1 MSEPS
6 DKNYTQHFL
15 EVKTKSDRG
24 LAEVMFNKRPGL
36 KHVFETA
43 FSIQFPQRTAYG
55 DKIFFTADSEDA
67 ANAQKAFATLS
78 GVYSQGGYINKEI
91 IRGVAND
98 MNSKEIQPTPAST
111 PLADNF
117 SAKAANQNAS
127 AQPAKANGGFTPKN
141 PSQAALS
148 ETIDNSIL
156 TFAIGSAGT
165 GKTYVAV
172 AKAVEALK
180 AGKVK
185 KILLARPAQAAGE
198 DLGYLKGD
206 ANEKLAPYMRPLY
219 DELEKTFGRNYQNML
234 TNGTIEIVPVGFMRG
249 RTFTDSFIIL
259 DEAQNTSVEQIKMAL
274 TRIGERS
281 KMVVTGDEDQI
292 DLKDRDKSGLIY
304 AATRLYGK
312 QDVGVH
318 KFGPSDIVRPKIV
331 MTVVEAL
338 GEENQAPKPL
348 PEAYSSTFQPTV
360 AAEAKPEVTAD
371 ATPAAQTNKPQQK
384 QGGTNPRWKR

>member
-36 KHVFETA
+36 KHVFESA
-43 FSIQFPQRTAYG
+43 FNIQFPNRTAYG
-55 DKIFFTADSEDA
+55 DKIFFTADSEHA

-98 MNSKEIQPTPAST
+98 MNSKEIQPTPAAT

-117 SAKAANQNAS
+117 SAKAANQNATP
-127 AQPAKANGGFTPKN
+127 AAKANGSFTPKN

-292 DLKDRDKSGLIY
+292 DLKERDKSGLIY
-304 AATRLYGK
+304 AASRLLGK
-312 QDVGVH
+312 PDVGFH

-348 PEAYSSTFQPTV
+348 PEAYSSTFAPTV
-360 AAEAKPEVTAD
+360 AAE
-371 ATPAAQTNKPQQK
+371 TPAATTPEQKAPAPSQKPQQK
-384 QGGTNPRWKR
+384 HGSSNPRW

>member
-6 DKNYTQHFL
+6 EKNYTQHFL

-36 KHVFETA
+36 KHVFESA
-43 FSIQFPQRTAYG
+43 FNIQFPNRTAYG
-55 DKIFFTADSEDA
+55 DKIFFTADSEHA
-67 ANAQKAFATLS
+67 ANAQKAFAQLS

-98 MNSKEIQPTPAST
+98 MNSKETLPTA
-111 PLADNF
+111 PLAENF
-117 SAKAANQNAS
+117 TAKAANQNAS
-127 AQPAKANGGFTPKN
+127 PAAKTNGGFTPKN

-172 AKAVEALK
+172 AKAVQALK
-180 AGKVK
+180 EGKVK
-185 KILLARPAQAAGE
+185 KILLARPAQSAGE

-292 DLKDRDKSGLIY
+292 DLKERDKSGLIY
-304 AATRLYGK
+304 AASRLLGK
-312 QDVGVH
+312 PDVGFH

-348 PEAYSSTFQPTV
+348 PEAFSSTFVPTV
-360 AAEAKPEVTAD
+360 ASQTPVAPVAD
-371 ATPAAQTNKPQQK
+371 DTPAKTATT
-384 QGGTNPRWKR
+384 GNPRWQRNAKP